1 MKKEKENKNQP
12 ENSIK
17 DLNLEDL
24 KKFIESVQKT
34 QQEEKV
40 FKPERLQNL
49 RETNLSRHYN
59 SGLSS

>member
-1 MKKEKENKNQP
+1 MEKEKKNQP

-17 DLNLEDL
+17 DLNLEEL
-24 KKFIESVQKT
+24 KKFIASVQQT

-49 RETNLSRHYN
+49 RETNLSRNYN
-59 SGLSS
+59 FGLSN